1 MNGGSGNTSGFNM
14 RAVGVG
20 MIWGLGM
27 MLLSL
32 LIQMIVSSMA
42 PLSAPVLLT
51 LGRVYQGL
59 GALVG
64 GYAAARRAAS
74 AGWLHG
80 AISGAALVLSL
91 SAVAGIPFSLVL
103 LADFLK
109 MMGIGTLLGSLGGV
123 VGVNAAKR

>member
-1 MNGGSGNTSGFNM
+1 M

-20 MIWGLGM
+20 MIWGLVM
-27 MLLSL
+27 MLVSL
-32 LIQMIVSSMA
+32 VIQIIVSSMS
-42 PLSAPVLLT
+42 PLSAPALLT

-80 AISGAALVLSL
+80 AIAGAALVLSL
-91 SAVAGIPFSLVL
+91 SAVAGLPSSLEV

-109 MMGIGTLLGSLGGV
+109 LMGIGTLLGSLGGV
-123 VGVNAAKR
+123 VGVNSAKR